1 MKRKHFWF
9 PCGVANSE
17 TDPIAKWPLED
28 YKRLIRE
35 TDWEKW
41 ITDAQWRTLLDNG
54 NGPNR
59 SKLKKR
65 LTEWMVAMRRV
76 ASLDLDLYQEAR
88 EGADCLWLRFWA
100 IQAYGR
106 AGLKMDLDG
115 QSLDDFWDTISKR
128 RKEEV

>member
-17 TDPIAKWPLED
+17 KDPIAKWPLED
-28 YKRLIRE
+28 YNLLMRE

-41 ITDAQWRTLLDNG
+41 ITDAQWRTLIDNG

-65 LTEWMVAMRRV
+65 LIEWMVAMRRI
-76 ASLDLDLYQEAR
+76 ASLDIDLYQEAR
-88 EGADCLWLRFWA
+88 EGADHLWLRFWA

-106 AGLKMDLDG
+106 DGLKMDLDG
-115 QSLDDFWDTISKR
+115 QSLDDFWNAISNR
-128 RKEEV
+128 RKED

>member
-17 TDPIAKWPLED
+17 KDPIAEWPLED
-28 YKRLIRE
+28 YKFLVRE

-41 ITDAQWRTLLDNG
+41 ITDAQWRILINDYE

-59 SKLKKR
+59 SKLK
-65 LTEWMVAMRRV
+65 RRV
-76 ASLDLDLYQEAR
+76 AEWLVALRRIASLDIDLYREAR
-88 EGADCLWLRFWA
+88 EEADRLWLRFWA

-106 AGLKMDLDG
+106 EGLKMDLDG
-115 QSLDDFWDTISKR
+115 QSLDDFWNAISNR
-128 RKEEV
+128 RKED

>member
-28 YKRLIRE
+28 YNLLMRE

-41 ITDAQWRTLLDNG
+41 ITDAQWRTLIDNE

-65 LTEWMVAMRRV
+65 LIEWMVAMKRIS
-76 ASLDLDLYQEAR
+76 SLDRDLYLEAR
-88 EGADCLWLRFWA
+88 EEADRLWLRFWA

-106 AGLKMDLDG
+106 DGLKMELDG
-115 QSLDDFWDTISKR
+115 QSLDDFWDVISKR
-128 RKEEV
+128 RKEED